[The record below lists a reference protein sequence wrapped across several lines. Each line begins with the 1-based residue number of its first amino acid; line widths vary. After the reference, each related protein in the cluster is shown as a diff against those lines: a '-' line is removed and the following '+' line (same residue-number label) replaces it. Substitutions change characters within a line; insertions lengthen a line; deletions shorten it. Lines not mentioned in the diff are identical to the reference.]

1 MMWARVKASCLN
13 SLTIAWSYLL
23 AFAGAVMQA
32 IDAVGDALGD
42 PNLRDQISA
51 AIGDA
56 KTVGRILLAVSIV
69 TIIARLRSLR
79 KVN

>member
-1 MMWARVKASCLN
+1 MWARIKAGCLH
-13 SLTIAWSYLL
+13 SLTMAWGYCL
-23 AFAGAVMQA
+23 ACVGAVMQA
-32 IDAVGDALGD
+32 IDTIADALGD

-69 TIIARLRSLR
+69 TIIARLRSIR
-79 KVN
+79 KAN